1 MCVVY
6 TSNPYLSMYNF
17 NLFLFRNLLFH
28 CPNVYQTSM
37 RLNIRT
43 FFLVLSTL
51 IIVCVVSF
59 WSNCSNQTFDTFSK
73 HVETNY
79 EVSNSFLI

>member
-1 MCVVY
+1 
-6 TSNPYLSMYNF
+6 
-17 NLFLFRNLLFH
+17 
-28 CPNVYQTSM
+28 M

-51 IIVCVVSF
+51 VIVCILTF

-79 EVSNSFLI
+79 EVSYICLICRYLFITMYKDYPMLGFDELKFL